1 LQSST
6 EFNPDDAIAFSFGVF
21 GVFFFEGFE
30 MQELT
35 ILNYPVRQDSV
46 GRFCLND
53 LHRASGGENRH
64 RPQFWLANQQTL
76 DLIKVLDMED
86 SIAGIPAIEVKQQ
99 LGTFVCEDLVYA
111 YAMWLDASFYLKVVR
126 AYRGLVTEELSFLR
140 PKAKELELVLPKAQA
155 YERLE
160 ALPGAVTVSE
170 AAKLIGIP
178 VMSLFH
184 WLSSHKWIFRRG
196 ANGKWL
202 AYANKLRQGLLCHG
216 VDAFYDKEEE
226 EEKSFV
232 RLYVTPKGAG
242 KLAALV
248 A

>member
-1 LQSST
+1 
-6 EFNPDDAIAFSFGVF
+6 
-21 GVFFFEGFE
+21 
-30 MQELT
+30 MQEL
-35 ILNYPVRQDSV
+35 IKLENMII
-46 GRFCLND
+46 
-53 LHRASGGENRH
+53 GGDD
-64 RPQFWLANQQTL
+64 TL
-76 DLIKVLDMED
+76 MVDARSLWESLG
-86 SIAGIPAIEVKQQ
+86 SKQQ
-99 LGTFVCEDLVYA
+99 YSHWIQGRLNNYGFVQDVDFLVDKIIYENNQGFR
-111 YAMWLDASFYLKVVR
+111 YDHKLTTD
-126 AYRGLVTEELSFLR
+126 T
-140 PKAKELELVLPKAQA
+140 AKEIAMLENNDIGRKIRRYFIEREKQAVRLSRERLQHQLQLALPKALA

-196 ANGKWL
+196 SNGKWP
-202 AYANKLRQGLLCHG
+202 AYANKLKQGLLCHG
-216 VDAFYDKEEE
+216 ADAFYDKEAE

-242 KLAALV
+242 RLATLV